1 MPGDFCIPAVEQIL
15 HFLAYHNYADQV
27 ESMLKL
33 VTENRFDIESETV
46 LSLRLVLCSI
56 GAFMKNEVN
65 TAEDLE
71 RVIRQ
76 LDEALAGSSAQG
88 LWAEFRHLAVAQ
100 VVASMLRKEVGFDA
114 TDNSLDE
121 GLMRRFK
128 RRTWLATVK
137 RTFERYDYG
146 NEEEDGEGGGS
157 CTAQAVNDFE
167 LLKLQESLADVG
179 DPDKVHLL
187 YIFKQ
192 RAWPAFLTSFEAFL
206 RAAQDEVG
214 GLPELLSQH
223 QSIAPSLRGHSS
235 PGGNRVPAQQSPRP
249 AFVRMP
255 LGASKEEEAPQKG
268 PATKPAATKKA
279 AAAKSARAAIL
290 DDIHTDEEDE
300 DATEDDDRN
309 YGDDDRSQDE
319 EPETQGNS
327 VRSLRLAARQLTTAM
342 ASADPLADVLAE
354 SSSRDK
360 TTTLASK
367 GSKTK
372 APAGSF
378 VGTRET
384 SVPVAFDSIEDSV
397 DDDFQERPSLPKYSM
412 APMIAPIA
420 PVAAAASPKATHIK
434 RKQDS
439 TNVVVKK
446 VNHKNLI
453 SSLVHFRDFLS
464 PSLFSVFSFIL
475 PCMSNESSQSHGF
488 FLWRQRQ
495 RWTAEEEQ
503 LIQDGI
509 DELGHGHWAEI
520 KSKYFRDSIRSQVD
534 IKDKYRNM
542 TK

>member
-1 MPGDFCIPAVEQIL
+1 MPVVEQIL
-15 HFLAYHNYADQV
+15 HFFAYHNYADQA
-27 ESMLKL
+27 ESVLKI
-33 VTENRFDIESETV
+33 VTENGFDIESETV
-46 LSLRLVLCSI
+46 LSRRLVLCSI
-56 GAFMKNEVN
+56 CAFAKNEVS

-71 RVIRQ
+71 KIIKQ
-76 LDEALAGSSAQG
+76 LDEELAGSSAQG

-100 VVASMLRKEVGFDA
+100 VVASMLRQEVGFDA
-114 TDNSLDE
+114 TDNSFDE

-146 NEEEDGEGGGS
+146 NEDEDGEGGGA

-235 PGGNRVPAQQSPRP
+235 PGGNRVPAQQSSRP

-268 PATKPAATKKA
+268 SATKPAATAATKKA

-290 DDIHTDEEDE
+290 DDIHTDEEDG
-300 DATEDDDRN
+300 DATEDDVRN
-309 YGDDDRSQDE
+309 YGDDGQDEAE

-367 GSKTK
+367 ASKTK

-384 SVPVAFDSIEDSV
+384 SVPVAFDSIEESV
-397 DDDFQERPSLPKYSM
+397 DDDDFQERPSLPKYSM

-420 PVAAAASPKATHIK
+420 PVAAAASPEATHIK

-446 VNHKNLI
+446 VNLKNLI

-464 PSLFSVFSFIL
+464 LSLFSVFSFIL
-475 PCMSNESSQSHGF
+475 PCTSNDSSHSHGF